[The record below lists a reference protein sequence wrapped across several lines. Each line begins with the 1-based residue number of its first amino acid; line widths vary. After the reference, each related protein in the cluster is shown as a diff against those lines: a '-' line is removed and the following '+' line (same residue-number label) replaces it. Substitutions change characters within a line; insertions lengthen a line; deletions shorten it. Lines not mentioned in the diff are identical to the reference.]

1 MFYLFFA
8 VLREFMG
15 QPRVEVI
22 QEGSNFAGNISPG
35 NSVVLGCKSPVGHGS
50 NKAYV
55 GRQGKKEIVFLCLPI
70 STSINFVQVNSSKK
84 KIGSLHFLF
93 SFSNVVAKHE
103 FDPICC
109 YS

>member
-55 GRQGKKEIVFLCLPI
+55 GRQGKKEIDFPLF
-70 STSINFVQVNSSKK
+70 TYFNFNKFRSSK
-84 KIGSLHFLF
+84 I
-93 SFSNVVAKHE
+93 
-103 FDPICC
+103 I
-109 YS
+109 

>member
-1 MFYLFFA
+1 MVKKLLSHLMFAIKMRDQNKTFLVYLFFA

-35 NSVVLGCKSPVGHGS
+35 NSVVLGCKSPVGYGS

-55 GRQGKKEIVFLCLPI
+55 GKKGKTK
-70 STSINFVQVNSSKK
+70 
-84 KIGSLHFLF
+84 
-93 SFSNVVAKHE
+93 
-103 FDPICC
+103 
-109 YS
+109 

>member
-35 NSVVLGCKSPVGHGS
+35 NSVVLGCKSPVGDGS

-55 GRQGKKEIVFLCLPI
+55 GRQGKKEIDFPLF
-70 STSINFVQVNSSKK
+70 TYFHFNKFRSSKL
-84 KIGSLHFLF
+84 I
-93 SFSNVVAKHE
+93 
-103 FDPICC
+103 
-109 YS
+109 

>member
-55 GRQGKKEIVFLCLPI
+55 VRQGKKEIDFPLF
-70 STSINFVQVNSSKK
+70 TYFNFNKFRSSKL
-84 KIGSLHFLF
+84 I
-93 SFSNVVAKHE
+93 
-103 FDPICC
+103 
-109 YS
+109 

>member
-1 MFYLFFA
+1 MSLFVFFA

-55 GRQGKKEIVFLCLPI
+55 GRQGKKEIDFPLF
-70 STSINFVQVNSSKK
+70 TYFNFNKFHSSKLIED
-84 KIGSLHFLF
+84 KI
-93 SFSNVVAKHE
+93 
-103 FDPICC
+103 
-109 YS
+109 

>member
-1 MFYLFFA
+1 MFLYEYSFICFFV

-35 NSVVLGCKSPVGHGS
+35 NSIVLGCKSPVGYGT

-55 GRQGKKEIVFLCLPI
+55 GRQGKNEIDFFFVFLFQL
-70 STSINFVQVNSSKK
+70 Q
-84 KIGSLHFLF
+84 
-93 SFSNVVAKHE
+93 
-103 FDPICC
+103 
-109 YS
+109 